1 MFFND
6 KKEKII
12 YVGSHDATDTF
23 LCTLAGVTYPNA
35 DYRIHCD
42 PSLLYVFE
50 YVISGKGYLEHQGKL
65 YPVEAGDF
73 YMFKKGA
80 KVTYYADRSDPY
92 EKIWMNMDG
101 ALLGNMINL
110 FVPGEVYTARAN
122 VLDLFLAAH
131 DKLAQINSSN
141 IIALNADIFSILFEI
156 LMTATKEVYFPST
169 PQKFSLDE
177 RIKNYID
184 ANLYNDIS
192 LDDVSEKFD
201 ITKMHIIRV
210 FKKKYN
216 TTPIQYLIDRKIGI
230 AKSLLT
236 GTVMPIKEIS
246 ALLHYSNT
254 QHFSSTFKNTVG
266 TTPNKFRQASR
277 KFPLSQEELDD
288 EE

>member
-23 LCTLAGVTYPNA
+23 LCTLAGVTYPNT

-42 PSLLYVFE
+42 PSLLFVFE
-50 YVISGKGYLEHQGKL
+50 YVISGKGYIEHQGKL
-65 YPVEAGDF
+65 YPVQAGDF

-80 KVTYYADRSDPY
+80 KVTYYADRNDPY

-101 ALLGNMINL
+101 ALLENMINL
-110 FVPGEVYTARAN
+110 FVSGEVYTAPAN

-131 DKLAQINSSN
+131 NKLEQINSSN
-141 IIALNADIFSILFEI
+141 ITAMNADIFNLLFEI
-156 LMTATKEVYFPST
+156 LMTATKEVYFPSA
-169 PQKFSLDE
+169 PPKYSLDE

-192 LDDVSEKFD
+192 LDDISEKFE

-236 GTVMPIKEIS
+236 GTVMPIKDIS

-254 QHFSSTFKNTVG
+254 QHFSSTFKNAVG

-277 KFPLSQEELDD
+277 NKVGVVVEEDD